1 MTGALSK
8 TSRHNAGVTNDAHAQ
23 RVILFDFDGTLVNTT
38 PLILRSFR
46 ATWEQ
51 VFGFA
56 LEDTAYIQ
64 TFGTL
69 LRTALCRL
77 TEKCVTDGRI
87 HVPNGAP
94 EQLPDFVEAKAEEL
108 LTTYRQFNLQWH
120 DEMCQPFA
128 GVSELLRELRA
139 RDYRLG
145 VVSSKLRAGVERGLR
160 LFALE
165 EFFAVLIGAEDVTN
179 HKPHPEPL
187 LSALAQLDALPAQ
200 ALYVGDS
207 THDIIAARQA
217 QVAVAAACWGPF
229 PRQELEQLQP
239 DYLLETPGDLL
250 SIC

>member
-1 MTGALSK
+1 MSPNN
-8 TSRHNAGVTNDAHAQ
+8 SHAR

-56 LEDTAYIQ
+56 LEDAAYIQ

-77 TEKCVTDGRI
+77 TESCVADGRI
-87 HVPNGAP
+87 QLPNGVPNGVP
-94 EQLPDFVEAKAEEL
+94 EQLPDFVAAKADEL

-128 GVSELLRELRA
+128 ELSELLRELRA

-165 EFFAVLIGAEDVTN
+165 EFFDVLIGAEDVTN

-187 LSALAQLDALPAQ
+187 LSALAQLGAPPAQ

-207 THDIIAARQA
+207 THDIIAARHA

-229 PRQELEQLQP
+229 PRAELERVQP
-239 DYLLETPGDLL
+239 DYLLDAPRDLL
-250 SIC
+250 TIC

>member
-1 MTGALSK
+1 MASEGI
-8 TSRHNAGVTNDAHAQ
+8 NNAHAR

-56 LEDTAYIQ
+56 LEDAAYIQ

-69 LRTALCRL
+69 LHTALCRL
-77 TEKCVTDGRI
+77 TESCVADGRI
-87 HVPNGAP
+87 QIPNGPPHGAS
-94 EQLPDFVEAKAEEL
+94 QALPDFVAAKADEL

-145 VVSSKLRAGVERGLR
+145 VVSSKLRTGVERGLR

-165 EFFAVLIGAEDVTN
+165 EFFDVLIGAEDVTN

-187 LSALAQLDALPAQ
+187 LRALEQLGAEPAE

-207 THDIIAARQA
+207 THDILAARAA
-217 QVAVAAACWGPF
+217 QMSVAAACWGPF
-229 PRQELEQLQP
+229 PRAELAELQP
-239 DYLLETPGDLL
+239 DYLLDEPWELL
-250 SIC
+250 KLL

>member
-1 MTGALSK
+1 MASEGLN
-8 TSRHNAGVTNDAHAQ
+8 NAPAR

-56 LEDTAYIQ
+56 LEDAAYIQ

-77 TEKCVTDGRI
+77 TESCVADGRI
-87 HVPNGAP
+87 HVPDGAP
-94 EQLPDFVEAKAEEL
+94 DRLPDFVEAKADEL
-108 LTTYRQFNLQWH
+108 LTTYRHFNLQWH
-120 DEMCQPFA
+120 DEMIEPFA
-128 GVSELLRELRA
+128 GVTETLLELRA
-139 RDYRLG
+139 QDYRLG
-145 VVSSKLRAGVERGLR
+145 VVSSKLRVGVERGLR

-165 EFFAVLIGAEDVTN
+165 GFFDVIIGAEDVAN

-187 LSALAQLDALPAQ
+187 LRALVQLGAQAAA

-207 THDIIAARQA
+207 THDIVAARAA
-217 QVAVAAACWGPF
+217 QVAVAAAAWGPF
-229 PRQELEQLQP
+229 PRGELERLQP
-239 DYLLETPGDLL
+239 DYLLATPRDLL
-250 SIC
+250 TIC